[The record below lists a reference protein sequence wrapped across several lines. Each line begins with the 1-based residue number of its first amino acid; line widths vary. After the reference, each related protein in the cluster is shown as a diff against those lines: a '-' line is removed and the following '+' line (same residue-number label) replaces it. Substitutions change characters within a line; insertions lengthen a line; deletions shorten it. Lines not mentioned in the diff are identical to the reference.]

1 MIHDAAQILSTKI
14 AMKKFEEGT
23 DRGEMLIF
31 QSFMHSW
38 VCYECLK
45 VLSVFGLQPTIRADI
60 ESWSPQ
66 LRDLLTFYSD
76 KTKNVAYQSGAST
89 AVDVLF
95 DSTDHSSYFGKH
107 SFGSKTKFDTS
118 IDPILYLVVLT
129 WSRQLQ
135 QFFFEID
142 DTDVRRDWNKYG
154 RYYGTKKL
162 NQGDFGLGYMHMST
176 ADGNEKTLIFH
187 ISCFRPDEK
196 RKGVISSLEEW
207 AARLLQPVVEG
218 LDERGNLLGK
228 ETSERL
234 KRAKDPKHFGKFEF
248 TDNDYTNKGT
258 TKTPQGTPTRAKEI
272 IINTSPE
279 RHITKS
285 KDELLLSICDT
296 LRAQLSLVKKTPSKR
311 NRENEIIADG
321 VSSFI
326 AFVNQSQD
334 TACKDLEETYTH
346 LDKKVKLA
354 ADEEKSSLELPSE
367 SDSSSNTSDSDDSK
381 SSSQSK

>member
-1 MIHDAAQILSTKI
+1 
-14 AMKKFEEGT
+14 
-23 DRGEMLIF
+23 
-31 QSFMHSW
+31 
-38 VCYECLK
+38 
-45 VLSVFGLQPTIRADI
+45 
-60 ESWSPQ
+60 
-66 LRDLLTFYSD
+66 
-76 KTKNVAYQSGAST
+76 
-89 AVDVLF
+89 
-95 DSTDHSSYFGKH
+95 
-107 SFGSKTKFDTS
+107 
-118 IDPILYLVVLT
+118 
-129 WSRQLQ
+129 
-135 QFFFEID
+135 
-142 DTDVRRDWNKYG
+142 
-154 RYYGTKKL
+154 
-162 NQGDFGLGYMHMST
+162 
-176 ADGNEKTLIFH
+176 
-187 ISCFRPDEK
+187 
-196 RKGVISSLEEW
+196 LEEW

-296 LRAQLSLVKKTPSKR
+296 LRAQLSSVKKTPSKR
-311 NRENEIIADG
+311 KRENEIIADG

-326 AFVNQSQD
+326 ALVNQSQD

-354 ADEEKSSLELPSE
+354 ADEVKSSGELSSE

>member
-1 MIHDAAQILSTKI
+1 MIHDAAHILSTKI
-14 AMKKFEEGT
+14 ATKKFEEGT

-60 ESWSPQ
+60 GSWSPQ
-66 LRDLLTFYSD
+66 LRDLFTFYSD
-76 KTKNVAYQSGAST
+76 KTKNVDCQIGAT
-89 AVDVLF
+89 KAVDLLF

-135 QFFFEID
+135 QFFFEIE
-142 DTDVRRDWNKYG
+142 DTDEKRDWNVYG
-154 RYYGTKKL
+154 RYYGTLK
-162 NQGDFGLGYMHMST
+162 QSRSDIGLGYMHMST
-176 ADGNEKTLIFH
+176 ADSTEKTLILNMSF
-187 ISCFRPDEK
+187 FRPDEN
-196 RKGVISSLEEW
+196 RRDVISSLEEW
-207 AARLLQPVVEG
+207 AARLLQPGVEG

-228 ETSERL
+228 ETSDRF
-234 KRAKDPKHFGKFEF
+234 KRAKDPKKFEKFKF
-248 TDNDYTNKGT
+248 TNNDYTKRST

-326 AFVNQSQD
+326 ALVNQSQD

-354 ADEEKSSLELPSE
+354 ADEEKSSVELPSE

>member
-1 MIHDAAQILSTKI
+1 MIHDAAHILSTKI
-14 AMKKFEEGT
+14 ATKKFEEGT

-60 ESWSPQ
+60 GSWSPQ
-66 LRDLLTFYSD
+66 LCDLFTFYSD
-76 KTKNVAYQSGAST
+76 KTKNVDCQIGAAK
-89 AVDVLF
+89 AVDLLF

-135 QFFFEID
+135 QFFFEIE
-142 DTDVRRDWNKYG
+142 DTDEKRDWNVYG
-154 RYYGTKKL
+154 RYYGTLK
-162 NQGDFGLGYMHMST
+162 QSRSDIGLGYIHMST
-176 ADGNEKTLIFH
+176 ADSTEKTLILNMSF
-187 ISCFRPDEK
+187 FRPDEN
-196 RKGVISSLEEW
+196 RTDVISSLEEW
-207 AARLLQPVVEG
+207 AARLLQPGVEG

-228 ETSERL
+228 ETSDRF
-234 KRAKDPKHFGKFEF
+234 KRAKDPKKFEKFKF
-248 TDNDYTNKGT
+248 TNNDYTKRST

-326 AFVNQSQD
+326 ALVNQSQD

-354 ADEEKSSLELPSE
+354 ADEEKSSVELPSE

>member
-1 MIHDAAQILSTKI
+1 MIHDAAHILSTKI
-14 AMKKFEEGT
+14 ATKKFEEGT

-60 ESWSPQ
+60 GSWSPQ

-95 DSTDHSSYFGKH
+95 DSTNHSSYFGKH

-142 DTDVRRDWNKYG
+142 DTDVKRDWNKYG

-176 ADGNEKTLIFH
+176 ADSTEKTLILNMSF
-187 ISCFRPDEK
+187 FRPDEN
-196 RKGVISSLEEW
+196 RTDVITSLEEW

-258 TKTPQGTPTRAKEI
+258 TKTPQGTPTQTGKTI
-272 IINTSPE
+272 VDTSPDK
-279 RHITKS
+279 RIPKS
-285 KDELLLSICDT
+285 DNELLLSICDT
-296 LRAQLSLVKKTPSKR
+296 LRTQLASVKTTPSKKKR
-311 NRENEIIADG
+311 AQNSIDVG

-326 AFVNQSQD
+326 AFVNQTQD

-354 ADEEKSSLELPSE
+354 ADEEKSSFELPSE

>member
-1 MIHDAAQILSTKI
+1 MIHDAAHILSTKI
-14 AMKKFEEGT
+14 ATKKFEEGT

-45 VLSVFGLQPTIRADI
+45 VMSVFGLQPTIRADI
-60 ESWSPQ
+60 GSWSPQ
-66 LRDLLTFYSD
+66 LCDLFTFYSD
-76 KTKNVAYQSGAST
+76 KTKNVDCQIGAAK
-89 AVDVLF
+89 AVDLLF

-135 QFFFEID
+135 QFFFEIE
-142 DTDVRRDWNKYG
+142 DTDEKRDWNVYG
-154 RYYGTKKL
+154 RYYGTLK
-162 NQGDFGLGYMHMST
+162 QSRSDIGLGYMHMST
-176 ADGNEKTLIFH
+176 ADSTEKNLILNMSF
-187 ISCFRPDEK
+187 FRPDEN
-196 RKGVISSLEEW
+196 RTDVISSLEEW
-207 AARLLQPVVEG
+207 AARLLQPGLEG

-228 ETSERL
+228 ETSDRF
-234 KRAKDPKHFGKFEF
+234 KRAKDPKKFEKFKF
-248 TDNDYTNKGT
+248 TNNDYTKRST

-326 AFVNQSQD
+326 ALVNQSQD

-354 ADEEKSSLELPSE
+354 ADEEKSSVELPSE

>member
-1 MIHDAAQILSTKI
+1 MIHDAAHILSTKI
-14 AMKKFEEGT
+14 ATKKFEEGT

-60 ESWSPQ
+60 GSWSPQ
-66 LRDLLTFYSD
+66 LRDLFTFYSD
-76 KTKNVAYQSGAST
+76 KTKNVDCQIGAAK
-89 AVDVLF
+89 AVDLLF

-135 QFFFEID
+135 QFFFEIE
-142 DTDVRRDWNKYG
+142 DTDEKRDWNVYG
-154 RYYGTKKL
+154 RYYGTLK
-162 NQGDFGLGYMHMST
+162 QSRSDIGLGYMHMST
-176 ADGNEKTLIFH
+176 ADSTEKTLILNMSF
-187 ISCFRPDEK
+187 FRPDEN
-196 RKGVISSLEEW
+196 RRDVISSLEEW
-207 AARLLQPVVEG
+207 AARLLQPGVEG

-228 ETSERL
+228 ETSDRF
-234 KRAKDPKHFGKFEF
+234 KRAKDPKKFEKFKF
-248 TDNDYTNKGT
+248 TNNDYTKRST

-326 AFVNQSQD
+326 ALVNQSQD

-354 ADEEKSSLELPSE
+354 ADEEKSSVELPSE

>member
-1 MIHDAAQILSTKI
+1 MIHDAAHILSTKI
-14 AMKKFEEGT
+14 ATKKFEEGT

-60 ESWSPQ
+60 GSWSPQ
-66 LRDLLTFYSD
+66 LRDLFTFYSD
-76 KTKNVAYQSGAST
+76 KTKNVDCQIGASK
-89 AVDVLF
+89 AVDLLF

-135 QFFFEID
+135 QFFFEIE
-142 DTDVRRDWNKYG
+142 DTDEKRDWNVYG
-154 RYYGTKKL
+154 RYYGTLK
-162 NQGDFGLGYMHMST
+162 QSRSDIGLGYMHMST
-176 ADGNEKTLIFH
+176 ADSTEKTLILNMSF
-187 ISCFRPDEK
+187 FRPDEN
-196 RKGVISSLEEW
+196 RTDVISSLEEW
-207 AARLLQPVVEG
+207 AARLLQPGVEG

-228 ETSERL
+228 ETSDRF
-234 KRAKDPKHFGKFEF
+234 KRAKDPKKFEKFKF
-248 TDNDYTNKGT
+248 TNNDYTKRST

-326 AFVNQSQD
+326 ALVNQSQD

-354 ADEEKSSLELPSE
+354 ADEEKSSVELPSE

>member
-154 RYYGTKKL
+154 RYYGTQKL
-162 NQGDFGLGYMHMST
+162 NKGDFGLGYMHMSR
-176 ADGNEKTLIFH
+176 ADSTEKTLISH
-187 ISCFRPDEK
+187 ISCFRPDETK
-196 RKGVISSLEEW
+196 KDVISSLEEW

-228 ETSERL
+228 ETSDRF
-234 KRAKDPKHFGKFEF
+234 KRAKDPKRFGKFEF

-326 AFVNQSQD
+326 ALVNQSQD

-354 ADEEKSSLELPSE
+354 ADEEKSSVELPSE
-367 SDSSSNTSDSDDSK
+367 SDSSGNTSDSDDSE

>member
-1 MIHDAAQILSTKI
+1 MIHDAAHILSTKI
-14 AMKKFEEGT
+14 ATKKFEEGT

-60 ESWSPQ
+60 SSWSPQ
-66 LRDLLTFYSD
+66 LRDLFTFYSD
-76 KTKNVAYQSGAST
+76 KTKNVDCQIGAAK
-89 AVDVLF
+89 AVDLLF

-135 QFFFEID
+135 QFFFEIE
-142 DTDVRRDWNKYG
+142 DTDEKRDWNVYG
-154 RYYGTKKL
+154 RYYGTLK
-162 NQGDFGLGYMHMST
+162 QSRSDIGLGYMHMST
-176 ADGNEKTLIFH
+176 ADSTEKTLILNMSF
-187 ISCFRPDEK
+187 FRPDEN
-196 RKGVISSLEEW
+196 RRDVISSLEEW
-207 AARLLQPVVEG
+207 AARLLQPGVEG

-228 ETSERL
+228 ETSDRF
-234 KRAKDPKHFGKFEF
+234 KRAKDPKKFEKFKF
-248 TDNDYTNKGT
+248 TNNDYTKRST

-296 LRAQLSLVKKTPSKR
+296 LRAQLSSVKKTPSKR

-326 AFVNQSQD
+326 ALVNQSQD

-354 ADEEKSSLELPSE
+354 ADEEKSSVELPSE

>member
-135 QFFFEID
+135 QFFFEIE
-142 DTDVRRDWNKYG
+142 DTDEKRDWNVYG
-154 RYYGTKKL
+154 RYYGTLK
-162 NQGDFGLGYMHMST
+162 QSRSDIGLGYMHMST
-176 ADGNEKTLIFH
+176 ADSTEKTLILNMSF
-187 ISCFRPDEK
+187 FRPDEN
-196 RKGVISSLEEW
+196 RRDVISSLEEW
-207 AARLLQPVVEG
+207 AARLLQPGVEG

-228 ETSERL
+228 ETSDRF
-234 KRAKDPKHFGKFEF
+234 KRAKDPKKFEKFKF
-248 TDNDYTNKGT
+248 TNNDYTKRST

-296 LRAQLSLVKKTPSKR
+296 LRAQLSSVKKTPSKR

-326 AFVNQSQD
+326 ALVNQSQD

-354 ADEEKSSLELPSE
+354 ADEEKSSVELPSE

>member
-1 MIHDAAQILSTKI
+1 
-14 AMKKFEEGT
+14 MKKFEEGT

-196 RKGVISSLEEW
+196 KKGLISSLEEW

-218 LDERGNLLGK
+218 LNEWDIMLGK

-258 TKTPQGTPTRAKEI
+258 TKTPKGTPTRAKEI

-285 KDELLLSICDT
+285 KDELLLSICNT
-296 LRAQLSLVKKTPSKR
+296 FRTQLASVKSTPSKKKR
-311 NRENEIIADG
+311 AQNSIDVG
-321 VSSFI
+321 VSSLI
-326 AFVNQSQD
+326 AFVNQTQD

-354 ADEEKSSLELPSE
+354 VKEDANEEI
-367 SDSSSNTSDSDDSK
+367 
-381 SSSQSK
+381 

>member
-1 MIHDAAQILSTKI
+1 MIHDAAHILSTKI
-14 AMKKFEEGT
+14 ATKKFEEGT

-60 ESWSPQ
+60 GSWSPQ
-66 LRDLLTFYSD
+66 LRDLFTFYSD
-76 KTKNVAYQSGAST
+76 KTKNVDCQIGAAK
-89 AVDVLF
+89 AVDLLF

-135 QFFFEID
+135 QFFFEIE
-142 DTDVRRDWNKYG
+142 DTDEKRDWNVYG
-154 RYYGTKKL
+154 RYYGTLKQSRSDIK
-162 NQGDFGLGYMHMST
+162 LGYMHMST
-176 ADGNEKTLIFH
+176 AGSTENTLILNMSF
-187 ISCFRPDEK
+187 FRPDEN
-196 RKGVISSLEEW
+196 RTDVISSLEEW
-207 AARLLQPVVEG
+207 AARLLQPGVEG

-228 ETSERL
+228 ETSDRF
-234 KRAKDPKHFGKFEF
+234 KRAKDPKKNEKFKF
-248 TDNDYTNKGT
+248 TNNDYTKRST

-285 KDELLLSICDT
+285 KDELLLSICNT

-326 AFVNQSQD
+326 ALVNQSQD
-334 TACKDLEETYTH
+334 TACKDLDETYTH

-354 ADEEKSSLELPSE
+354 ADEEKSSVELPSE

>member
-1 MIHDAAQILSTKI
+1 MIHDAAHILSTKI
-14 AMKKFEEGT
+14 ATKKFEEGT

-60 ESWSPQ
+60 GSWSPQ
-66 LRDLLTFYSD
+66 LRDLFTFYSD
-76 KTKNVAYQSGAST
+76 KTKNVDCQIGAAK
-89 AVDVLF
+89 AVDLLF

-135 QFFFEID
+135 QFFFEIE
-142 DTDVRRDWNKYG
+142 DTDEKRDWNVYG
-154 RYYGTKKL
+154 RYYGTLK
-162 NQGDFGLGYMHMST
+162 QSRSDIGLGYMHMST
-176 ADGNEKTLIFH
+176 AGSTEKTLILNMSF
-187 ISCFRPDEK
+187 FRPDEN
-196 RKGVISSLEEW
+196 RTDVISSLEEW
-207 AARLLQPVVEG
+207 AARLLQPGVEG

-228 ETSERL
+228 ETSDRF
-234 KRAKDPKHFGKFEF
+234 KRAKDPKKFEKFKF
-248 TDNDYTNKGT
+248 TNNDYTKRST

-326 AFVNQSQD
+326 ALVNQSQD

-354 ADEEKSSLELPSE
+354 ADEEKSSVELPSE

>member
-154 RYYGTKKL
+154 RYYGTQKINK
-162 NQGDFGLGYMHMST
+162 GDFGLGYMHMST

-196 RKGVISSLEEW
+196 KKRCNIVIGRMGS
-207 AARLLQPVVEG
+207 
-218 LDERGNLLGK
+218 
-228 ETSERL
+228 
-234 KRAKDPKHFGKFEF
+234 
-248 TDNDYTNKGT
+248 
-258 TKTPQGTPTRAKEI
+258 
-272 IINTSPE
+272 
-279 RHITKS
+279 
-285 KDELLLSICDT
+285 
-296 LRAQLSLVKKTPSKR
+296 
-311 NRENEIIADG
+311 
-321 VSSFI
+321 
-326 AFVNQSQD
+326 
-334 TACKDLEETYTH
+334 
-346 LDKKVKLA
+346 
-354 ADEEKSSLELPSE
+354 
-367 SDSSSNTSDSDDSK
+367 
-381 SSSQSK
+381 

>member
-1 MIHDAAQILSTKI
+1 
-14 AMKKFEEGT
+14 
-23 DRGEMLIF
+23 
-31 QSFMHSW
+31 
-38 VCYECLK
+38 
-45 VLSVFGLQPTIRADI
+45 
-60 ESWSPQ
+60 
-66 LRDLLTFYSD
+66 
-76 KTKNVAYQSGAST
+76 
-89 AVDVLF
+89 
-95 DSTDHSSYFGKH
+95 
-107 SFGSKTKFDTS
+107 
-118 IDPILYLVVLT
+118 
-129 WSRQLQ
+129 
-135 QFFFEID
+135 
-142 DTDVRRDWNKYG
+142 
-154 RYYGTKKL
+154 
-162 NQGDFGLGYMHMST
+162 MST
-176 ADGNEKTLIFH
+176 ADSTEKTLILNMSF
-187 ISCFRPDEK
+187 FRPDEN
-196 RKGVISSLEEW
+196 RTDVISSLEEW
-207 AARLLQPVVEG
+207 AARLLQPGVEG

-228 ETSERL
+228 ETSDRF
-234 KRAKDPKHFGKFEF
+234 KRAKDPKKFEKFKF
-248 TDNDYTNKGT
+248 TNNDYTKRST

-326 AFVNQSQD
+326 ALVNQSQD

-354 ADEEKSSLELPSE
+354 ADEEKSSVELPSE

>member
-135 QFFFEID
+135 QFFFEIE
-142 DTDVRRDWNKYG
+142 DTDKKRDWNAYG
-154 RYYGTKKL
+154 RYYGTLK
-162 NQGDFGLGYMHMST
+162 QSRSDIGLGYMHMST
-176 ADGNEKTLIFH
+176 ADSTEKTLILDMN
-187 ISCFRPDEK
+187 CFRPDEN
-196 RKGVISSLEEW
+196 RRDVISSLEEW
-207 AARLLQPVVEG
+207 AARLLQPGVEG

-228 ETSERL
+228 ETSDRF
-234 KRAKDPKHFGKFEF
+234 KRAKDPKHFGKFKF

-326 AFVNQSQD
+326 ALVNQSQD

-354 ADEEKSSLELPSE
+354 ADEEKSSVELPSE